1 MSGADDYEHA
11 LGGLRGHIVY
21 GEQTAGDTPVAW
33 VQVKVALP
41 YLRNA
46 ERVLVAERA
55 RAEAA
60 DARSANLLMCGEAAE
75 RAATEAHAQH
85 AALAAA
91 VRAEREARRVARL
104 AQSERDALEDDAW
117 PDGDD
122 DERAALA
129 AAGERLDTAE
139 ADHDAKRDHLTAL
152 LAGAPCGYVEARVVR
167 AYLAAV
173 EAFDGGALGAPCRAS
188 IRVDDTRA
196 ALVAALERCP

>member
-60 DARSANLLMCGEAAE
+60 EARSANLLMCGEAAE

-85 AALAAA
+85 AALAGA
-91 VRAEREARRVARL
+91 VRAYLDADRDWRRSRYMIAEHINAAAVENTERLSV
-104 AQSERDALEDDAW
+104 ERYAAWAALDALL
-117 PDGDD
+117 
-122 DERAALA
+122 R
-129 AAGERLDTAE
+129 
-139 ADHDAKRDHLTAL
+139 
-152 LAGAPCGYVEARVVR
+152 GAPCGYVPVPVVQRCLDAVDEWERERSAPVARTVAR
-167 AYLAAV
+167 AAMVAARTALDAALAAATTTPK
-173 EAFDGGALGAPCRAS
+173 ESP
-188 IRVDDTRA
+188 
-196 ALVAALERCP
+196 

>member
-46 ERVLVAERA
+46 ERVLVAERT

-60 DARSANLLMCGEAAE
+60 EARSANLLMCGEAAE

-85 AALAAA
+85 AALVAA
-91 VRAEREARRVARL
+91 VRAEREAERGHAAVRADDASRGRHLRAAEAAVDKARH
-104 AQSERDALEDDAW
+104 ATDALLS
-117 PDGDD
+117 
-122 DERAALA
+122 AAPA
-129 AAGERLDTAE
+129 PTTVPAE
-139 ADHDAKRDHLTAL
+139 
-152 LAGAPCGYVEARVVR
+152 VVR